1 MTEKIMN
8 WGECEKNF
16 IKEVEVDTERIDSI
30 KKKALKR
37 LERARSPFKGDIS
50 LAVED
55 YYEVIK
61 ELLIAYMLKFGMRS
75 KNHQCL
81 ISFFYKKNPN
91 LETEANLIQQM
102 SFYRNRLDYYGEDI
116 PTSFYE
122 KNKIEF
128 EVIIKMLIKKIEEH
142 YEE

>member
-1 MTEKIMN
+1 MNEQIMN
-8 WGECEKNF
+8 WSECEKEF
-16 IKEVEVDTERIDSI
+16 IRRVEVDGQRIEAI

-37 LERARSPFKGDIS
+37 LERARNPFKEDIS

-55 YYEVIK
+55 YYEVVK

-81 ISFFYKKNPN
+81 ISFFYKRNPDM
-91 LETEANLIQQM
+91 ETEANLMQQM

-116 PTSFYE
+116 PKEFYE
-122 KNKIEF
+122 KNKNEF
-128 EVIIKMLIKKIEEH
+128 ENIIEILVKKIEGKN
-142 YEE
+142 